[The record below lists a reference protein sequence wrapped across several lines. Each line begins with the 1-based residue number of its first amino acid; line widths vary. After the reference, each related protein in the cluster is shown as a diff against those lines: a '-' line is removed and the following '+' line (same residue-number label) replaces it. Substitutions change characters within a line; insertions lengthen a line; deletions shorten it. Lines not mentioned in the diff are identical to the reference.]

1 MAQDPT
7 LNLQRGDSANSNA
20 VRIPVISQQKTV
32 DRLPN
37 SPRMQPAQISNEI
50 GQALSRAGGAFM
62 DASQAAQIGEN
73 ADLRIKSLQVAQEKE
88 RQELAAASSVSEST
102 LALQGYILNAKSSTE
117 NGAAGFTQNVEKEI
131 DTYIETATKDAT
143 PYYAQQYRQRMQSV
157 KNSLLSDSMNF
168 EATERMAFKGEQFI
182 QRSADNQ
189 KIAANNPAL
198 IPSLIEQ
205 YNADIA
211 KDATFTPQARRK
223 LIKDNEQGM
232 YIAAETQAIK
242 QNPMEWLGK
251 VNDGTN
257 PEINTTDIPTGGVR
271 GLRNNNPGN
280 ISKTN
285 QAWDGEVKGEDGRFK
300 TFSSPEAGIKAIGTN
315 LLSYSRKG
323 FDTVE
328 EIINRWAPP
337 SENNTQAYINSVA
350 TRLGVKPT
358 DKLDV
363 KNPAVLAG
371 LTHAII
377 EHENGKNPYPDE
389 MIQSGVTAAINKSP
403 VQTTGKATQPVI
415 SNGSIAFDRLPY
427 ESQQKLIEYAETEK
441 KGQMANYALN
451 ISNNVAGSMV
461 SDKPIPL
468 DTAEKQV
475 IDNLAKL
482 KGSELTDDEKNMAR
496 QSARQSVNQA
506 EMNWRRTREA
516 QTVTLF
522 DTLDANG
529 GNVAS
534 LIASQPQ
541 LWAGASQEMR
551 NKANEYAGKVA
562 LGGNQVT
569 DWQSYGSLYRDPT
582 LLKATNL
589 DAFRD
594 KIAPREL
601 AQLKKMQETILN
613 QPAVE
618 QDIRTNNQVI
628 TSMLNE
634 AGIKEPEQ
642 QNQFYS
648 LLQQGIDQQLAAS
661 GKKKL
666 SQEEVTTVANGLLVK
681 VITDPGWLWD
691 SKSTAFQVKVPDT
704 ERTKIIAALTEQGS
718 PVSEYNVLRAYNA
731 KLTRDAA
738 R

>member
-1 MAQDPT
+1 MAVDD
-7 LNLQRGDSANSNA
+7 LSLRRGDSAGSSA
-20 VRIPVISQQKTV
+20 VRIQQAQQQRV
-32 DRLPN
+32 VNQLPN
-37 SPRMQPAQISNEI
+37 SPRMQTPQISNDI
-50 GQALSRAGGAFM
+50 GRALMGVGGALNDASRAAQYGDNVDFRIQEM
-62 DASQAAQIGEN
+62 QVSQE
-73 ADLRIKSLQVAQEKE
+73 RE
-88 RQELAAASSVSEST
+88 RQQLSAASAVSES
-102 LALQGYILNAKSSTE
+102 ALSLQAYIANAKAQAE

-131 DTYIETATKDAT
+131 DSYIENATKDAT
-143 PYYAQQYRQRMQSV
+143 PTYANEYRQRMNAV
-157 KNSLLSDSMNF
+157 RTSLLNESMNF
-168 EATERMAFKGEQFI
+168 EATERVAFKGDQFV
-182 QRSADNQ
+182 QRAADNT
-189 KIAANNPAL
+189 KIAAASPEMIPA
-198 IPSLIEQ
+198 LIEQ

-211 KDATFTPQARRK
+211 KDQTFTPQARRK

-232 YIAAETQAIK
+232 YLAAETAAIK
-242 QNPMEWLGK
+242 QNPMAWLGR
-251 VNDGTN
+251 VNDGSN
-257 PEINTTDIPTGGVR
+257 PEINTTEIPTGGVR

-280 ISKTN
+280 ISKTS
-285 QAWDGEVKGEDGRFK
+285 QSWDGEIKGSDNRFK

-328 EIINRWAPP
+328 EIINRWAPS

-350 TRLGVKPT
+350 TRLGVKP
-358 DKLDV
+358 DAKLDV

-377 EHENGKNPYPDE
+377 EHENGKNPYPDA
-389 MIQSGVTAAINKSP
+389 MVQAGVNAAINKTP
-403 VQTTGKATQPVI
+403 VQSTGMQTQPVV

-427 ESQQKLIEYAETEK
+427 EKQQQLIEYAKNEQ
-441 KGQMANYALN
+441 KGQLSNYALN
-451 ISNNVAGSMV
+451 ISNNVVSTMV
-461 SDKPIPL
+461 GDKPIPL
-468 DTAEKQV
+468 ESAEKQT
-475 IDNLAKL
+475 IDTLTAL
-482 KGSELTDDEKNMAR
+482 KGSELTDDEKQVAR
-496 QSARQSVNQA
+496 QSARQSAAQA
-506 EMNWRRTREA
+506 EKNWARNRES
-516 QTVTLF
+516 QMVTLF
-522 DTLDANG
+522 DTLDSNG

-541 LWAGASQEMR
+541 LWAGASQEMK
-551 NKANEYAGKVA
+551 NKVNDYAGKVA

-569 DWQSYGSLYRDPT
+569 DWQSYGSLYRDPV

-594 KIAPREL
+594 VIAPREL
-601 AQLKKMQETILN
+601 TQLKKMQKDILE
-613 QPAVE
+613 QPAIE

-628 TSMLNE
+628 TGLLNQ
-634 AGIKEPEQ
+634 AGIKKPEQ

-666 SQEEVTTVANGLLVK
+666 SQEEVSMIANGLLTK

-704 ERTKIIAALTEQGS
+704 ERAKIIAALTEQGL
-718 PVSEYNVLRAYNA
+718 PVSEYNVLKAHQA